1 MRKVRSSSGPLRIS
15 IDRRGN
21 AALDVLCLGAHP
33 DDIEIGC
40 GGTLMWLLRN
50 GVPVRCRWVVF
61 SGSAARAAEARASA
75 EHILARASESSIDVY
90 DFRDGF
96 FFASAAD
103 IKERFERIKS
113 DFEPDVVFTHC
124 RNDRHQDHR
133 LLAELTWNTFRK
145 HLILEYEVPKYEGDL
160 GHPNFYVPLSA
171 ALVRSKV
178 RHLLRHFP
186 SQRSRRWFDAGT
198 FEALMRLR
206 GIESGAME
214 GFAEAFHAAKLVAG
228 AVK

>member
-1 MRKVRSSSGPLRIS
+1 M
-15 IDRRGN
+15 
-21 AALDVLCLGAHP
+21 DVLCLGAHP

-61 SGSAARAAEARASA
+61 SGSDARGAEARASA

-178 RHLLRHFP
+178 RHLLRYFP

-206 GIESGAME
+206 GIESGASE

-228 AVK
+228 VVK